1 MVVMLKGLYDL
12 QIIKKLLIGSVLIGG
27 FVVYTQYEKS
37 AEPTWT
43 VNSEQFSVVNSLK
56 DGMKREYIKFDELEL
71 IDKYGFLKEINK
83 TVTLKESY
91 RTLKIEKIWNMN
103 GRMYLLYSVDVKERD
118 KDEYHIP
125 RLSVKNMQFQTK
137 EGKELVLK
145 AGEEMGQPGT
155 RDEGFVYKHRLYRSM
170 MLMPG
175 MFDSSEND
183 WSIVSKA
190 NIVRLQDL
198 TISSKNHGVDSIE
211 DIALTVPSEDPY
223 TKVLKSEPINQT
235 FTYGDNQ
242 KVKIKSIDALLYEQ
256 RLSVEIP
263 NDKSLIGFASKENKL
278 QDQPLTYG
286 ILGTNKNGFYV
297 PIYDMT
303 GDVNNKKE
311 RSVTFTSSVHK
322 DPRSFSWKIPKNDI
336 QTFLSNTDQ
345 PVLKNQEILKIG
357 NTIIRYEGMTMFEG
371 SPRIKLSIFTDSSQ
385 HLHHL
390 RLIPDHYYSDA
401 EVSDDYERVYKN
413 NIISISDENKT
424 RMDNFEVHS
433 SENEKKATYYITFYN
448 KKEMENGEMKPIM
461 IPESELTLTLS
472 NLSYLKP
479 LKNPVDIIYKN
490 IMIMN

>member
-1 MVVMLKGLYDL
+1 L
-12 QIIKKLLIGSVLIGG
+12 QIIKKLLIGSVLIGS
-27 FVVYTQYEKS
+27 FIVYTQYEKS

-43 VNSEQFSVVNSLK
+43 VNSEQFSVVNSFK

-71 IDKYGFLKEINK
+71 IDKYGFLKDVNK
-83 TVTLKESY
+83 KVKLKESY
-91 RTLKIEKIWNMN
+91 RTLKIDKLWNMN

-125 RLSVKNMQFQTK
+125 RLTVKNMQFQTK
-137 EGKELVLK
+137 DGEELVLK

-170 MLMPG
+170 MLMPS

-190 NIVRLQDL
+190 KIVRLQDL
-198 TISSKNHGVDSIE
+198 TISSKDNGVDSIE

-223 TKVLKSEPINQT
+223 TKVLKSDPIDQT

-242 KVKIKSIDALLYEQ
+242 KVKINSIDALLYEQ

-263 NDKSLIGFASKENKL
+263 NDESLIGFASKENKL

-303 GDVNNKKE
+303 GEVNKKKE
-311 RSVTFTSSVHK
+311 QSITFTSSVHK

-336 QTFLSNTDQ
+336 KTFLLNTDQ

-357 NTIIRYEGMTMFEG
+357 NTIIRYEGMIVMEG
-371 SPRIKLSIFTDSSQ
+371 SPRIKLSIITDSSQ

-413 NIISISDENKT
+413 NTISISDEKKT
-424 RMDNFEVHS
+424 RMDNFDVHS
-433 SENEKKATYYITFYN
+433 SEEENKATYYITFYN
-448 KKEMENGEMKPIM
+448 KEEMESGEMKPIL
-461 IPESELTLTLS
+461 IPERDLTITVS

-479 LKNPVDIIYKN
+479 LTNPVDVKYKN

>member
-1 MVVMLKGLYDL
+1 M

-43 VNSEQFSVVNSLK
+43 VNSEQFSVVNTLK

-71 IDKYGFLKEINK
+71 IDKYGFLKEVNK

-118 KDEYHIP
+118 KDEYNIP

-137 EGKELVLK
+137 DGKELVLK
-145 AGEEMGQPGT
+145 AGEEMIHQGT

-170 MLMPG
+170 ILMPS

-190 NIVRLQDL
+190 KIVRLQDL
-198 TISSKNHGVDSIE
+198 TISSKDNGVDSIE
-211 DIALTVPSEDPY
+211 DIAFTVPSEDPY
-223 TKVLKSEPINQT
+223 TKVLKSVPIDQT

-242 KVKIKSIDALLYEQ
+242 KIKIKSIDALLYEQ

-263 NDKSLIGFASKENKL
+263 NDESLIGFASKDNTL
-278 QDQPLTYG
+278 HDVPSTYG
-286 ILGTNKNGFYV
+286 ILGTKENGYYV
-297 PIYDMT
+297 PVYDMPE
-303 GDVNNKKE
+303 DMEKKKE
-311 RSVTFTSSVHK
+311 KTLTFTSSVHK
-322 DPRSFSWKIPKNDI
+322 DPRTFSWRIPRKDITRFINNKN
-336 QTFLSNTDQ
+336 Q
-345 PVLKNQEILKIG
+345 PILKNQEILRMNG
-357 NTIIRYEGMTMFEG
+357 TVLRYEGITMFEQ
-371 SPRIKLSIFTDSSQ
+371 SPRIKLSLITEMDQ
-385 HLHHL
+385 QLNHL

-413 NIISISDENKT
+413 NIITISGENKK
-424 RMDNFEVHS
+424 RINNFEVQRAEE
-433 SENEKKATYYITFYN
+433 ENKATYYITFYN
-448 KKEMENGEMKPIM
+448 KEEMEKGEMKPIL
-461 IPESELTLTLS
+461 IPESDLTITVS

-479 LKNPVDIIYKN
+479 LTNPVDIKYKN

>member
-1 MVVMLKGLYDL
+1 M